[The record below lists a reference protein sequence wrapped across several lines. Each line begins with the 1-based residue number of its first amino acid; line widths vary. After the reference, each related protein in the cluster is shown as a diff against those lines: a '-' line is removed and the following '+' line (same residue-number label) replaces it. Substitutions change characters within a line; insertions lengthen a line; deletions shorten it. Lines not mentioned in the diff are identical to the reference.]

1 MASLLCLFE
10 ILKSV
15 FWTLYCTFPFAINTS
30 TVVDLRRNQAL
41 NVVIRSVR
49 GARAQLLQQ
58 LLTVKE
64 VVLIEHLVQIALNIA
79 SQGLG

>member
-1 MASLLCLFE
+1 MALLLCLFK
-10 ILKSV
+10 ILLSV
-15 FWTLYCTFPFAINTS
+15 FWTLHFTFTFAINTS

-58 LLTVKE
+58 LLAVKE
-64 VVLIEHLVQIALNIA
+64 VVLIEHLVQIALYVA